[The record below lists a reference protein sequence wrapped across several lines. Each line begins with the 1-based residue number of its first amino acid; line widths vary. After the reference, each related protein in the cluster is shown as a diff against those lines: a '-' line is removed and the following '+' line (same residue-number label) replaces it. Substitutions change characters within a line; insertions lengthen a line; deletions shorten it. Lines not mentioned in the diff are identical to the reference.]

1 MHAQRIF
8 TISDDEVEEIL
19 KTKVKGASK
28 VSRSVGLSL
37 FFFFRFEE
45 NDSTTLGRNVC

>member
-19 KTKVKGASK
+19 KTKVKGANK
-28 VSRSVGLSL
+28 VHRSDVLLCVFSA
-37 FFFFRFEE
+37 
-45 NDSTTLGRNVC
+45 D